1 MEQNLLETPKS
12 ENMETTLPAAPKRHK
27 RAGKRKTGFRMDT
40 PPWPVRAIWE
50 LASPEERQEAHLKG
64 VLMLEHWLGRMTRKD
79 LGTKMNL
86 PPLRVWQMSQQAL
99 TGMVVG
105 LMAQPKRP
113 PKGTPMAIEK
123 KIEKDEMKSLRKEN
137 HDLREQNRV
146 LQELLDLLKDMPE
159 QRPAAPQ
166 ASKGKKISSK
176 TQTPNPLAKES
187 RNLAGESKST
197 QG

>member
-1 MEQNLLETPKS
+1 MTQDLMTAPEAP
-12 ENMETTLPAAPKRHK
+12 NMELTPILPLKRPK
-27 RAGKRKTGFRMDT
+27 RAGKRKSGFRMET

-99 TGMVVG
+99 SGMVVG

-123 KIEKDEMKSLRKEN
+123 KVEKDELKELRKKVAS
-137 HDLREQNRV
+137 LEQDNRV
-146 LQELLDLLKDMPE
+146 MKELLELLKDMPG
-159 QRPAAPQ
+159 QTPAAPQ
-166 ASKGKKISSK
+166 APKGKKISPK
-176 TQTPNPLAKES
+176 PQTPNPLAKES
-187 RNLAGESKST
+187 RNVAGESNPSK
-197 QG
+197 G